1 MDIIAV
7 IKAIILGFVEG
18 MTEFAPVSSTGHMII
33 VDDMW
38 LKTEQ
43 LFASRYVANTFK
55 VVVQLGSIL
64 AVLVVFKD
72 RFIDLLGLSRLRRNK
87 RQDGGAGLGE
97 RLEGAG
103 REGNDSVGVN
113 AHRGPR
119 LKLAQVI
126 VGLIPAGILG
136 VLLEDMID
144 EYLFSTATVLVGLV
158 AGALLMIAA
167 DRFGPKRPKIETVD
181 QITYKQAFAVG
192 LFQCFSIWPG
202 FSRSGSTISGGVLLG
217 LSHRAAADFTFIM
230 AVPIMAGASLLSL
243 LKNWQ
248 YFTMDALPFFIAG
261 FISAFVFALLSI
273 RFFLKLINR
282 IKLVPFAVYRILL
295 AAVIGVLYFW

>member
-1 MDIIAV
+1 MDIIGI
-7 IKAIILGFVEG
+7 IKAIILGLVEG
-18 MTEFAPVSSTGHMII
+18 LTEFAPVSSTGHMII

-43 LFASRYVANTFK
+43 LFASKYVANTFK

-72 RFIDLLGLSRLRRNK
+72 RFIQLLGLSRFARKN
-87 RQDGGAGLGE
+87 GGKDTRE
-97 RLEGAG
+97 DAG
-103 REGNDSVGVN
+103 RTE
-113 AHRGPR
+113 GPR

-136 VLLEDMID
+136 FLLEDWID
-144 EYLFSTATVLVGLV
+144 EYLFSTGTVLIGLV
-158 AGALLMIAA
+158 VGALLMIVA
-167 DRFGPKRPKIETVD
+167 DRFGPAKPKVDSVD
-181 QITYKQAFAVG
+181 QITYKQAFLVG
-192 LFQCFSIWPG
+192 LFQCVSIWPG

-230 AVPIMAGASLLSL
+230 AVPVMAGASALSL

-248 YFTMDALPFFIAG
+248 YFTADALPFFIAG
-261 FISAFVFALLSI
+261 FISAFLFALLSI